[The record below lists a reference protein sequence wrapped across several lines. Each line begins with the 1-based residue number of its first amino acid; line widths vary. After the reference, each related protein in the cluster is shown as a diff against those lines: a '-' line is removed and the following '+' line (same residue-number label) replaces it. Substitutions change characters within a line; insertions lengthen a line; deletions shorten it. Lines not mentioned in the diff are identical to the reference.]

1 MSVCPYG
8 RKEEANP
15 EGRLYKLIGVGSA
28 LLDLLYWAMREPRS
42 IGRVTTSMAMNML
55 AFGLNILLNATFIF
69 GLFGAPKLGATG
81 VAIAT
86 ALSRMIELIA

>member
-1 MSVCPYG
+1 
-8 RKEEANP
+8 
-15 EGRLYKLIGVGSA
+15 
-28 LLDLLYWAMREPRS
+28 
-42 IGRVTTSMAMNML
+42 MAMNML

-86 ALSRMIELIA
+86 ALSRMIELFACFLFLLSAKMSDWIFDVCS